1 MRIKQPKQAPEDPSG
16 RVPPGQFVTEKFPV
30 LSAGPSPRVDLAQW
44 RFRIYGLVTKEMELT
59 WERLMAL
66 PQVTVTADFHCV
78 TQWSRLGNTWRGVAS
93 KAVLELAAPAR
104 DARYIM
110 VHCYG
115 GYTTNLDLETLWE
128 QDALFAHEHD
138 GQPLAPDHGGPLR
151 LVVPRRYG
159 WKSAKWVSGL
169 ELLAEDRP
177 GFWEQRGYHLRGD
190 PWREQRFWDELA

>member
-1 MRIKQPKQAPEDPSG
+1 M
-16 RVPPGQFVTEKFPV
+16 TEKFPV

-59 WERLMAL
+59 WEQLMAL

-78 TQWSRLGNTWRGVAS
+78 TQWSRLGNTWRGVPS

-110 VHCYG
+110 G
-115 GYTTNLDLETLWE
+115 FTATAGYTTNLDLETLWE

-177 GFWEQRGYHLRGD
+177 GFWEQWGYHLRGD